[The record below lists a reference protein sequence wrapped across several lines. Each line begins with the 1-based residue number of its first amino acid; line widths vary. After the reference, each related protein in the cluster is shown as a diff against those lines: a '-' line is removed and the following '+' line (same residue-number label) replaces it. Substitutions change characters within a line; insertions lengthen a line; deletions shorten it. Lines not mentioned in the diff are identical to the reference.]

1 MAAIAALELPFV
13 RRTPANLADDSTIF
27 VEVYEAMVLW
37 HGARKV
43 VSVLATGR
51 LPLLGMLLL
60 DGSDLNIQVASGGL
74 VLPDL
79 L

>member
-1 MAAIAALELPFV
+1 
-13 RRTPANLADDSTIF
+13 
-27 VEVYEAMVLW
+27 MVLW